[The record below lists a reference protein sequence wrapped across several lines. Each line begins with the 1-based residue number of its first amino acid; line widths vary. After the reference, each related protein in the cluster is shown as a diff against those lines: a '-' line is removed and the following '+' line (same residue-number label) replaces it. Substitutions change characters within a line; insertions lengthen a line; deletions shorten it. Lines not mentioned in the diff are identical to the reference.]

1 MKRISN
7 GITDEDLRLYMYKI
21 LKCLEYT
28 HSHRIMHRD
37 IKRGNVVINPQT
49 KELQVID
56 WGLADYYVPGYKYNV
71 RVSSRYYKA
80 PELLL
85 HYMSYDYSIDM
96 WSLGCLFAGCL
107 FQKDYFFK
115 GDDLIDQL
123 VRIMKVLG
131 TDGVENFIKKYP
143 ESYIEE
149 KKKVKLNK

>member
-1 MKRISN
+1 MILHFIVVKKLKIRRESKILTFLKDCPNIVKLSDIVKDRETKTYCFIYDSINSKEMKRISN

-37 IKRGNVVINPQT
+37 IKPGNVVINPQT

-80 PELLL
+80 
-85 HYMSYDYSIDM
+85 HWVQARWY
-96 WSLGCLFAGCL
+96 
-107 FQKDYFFK
+107 
-115 GDDLIDQL
+115 
-123 VRIMKVLG
+123 R
-131 TDGVENFIKKYP
+131 N
-143 ESYIEE
+143 
-149 KKKVKLNK
+149 

>member
-1 MKRISN
+1 
-7 GITDEDLRLYMYKI
+7 MYKI
-21 LKCLEYT
+21 LQCLEYT

-37 IKRGNVVINPQT
+37 IKPGNVVINPQT